1 MRLDSG
7 EVDLRDV
14 MEWATEQSKYLASP
28 GDRLVLWYLCLHAFR
43 YENNPEHRVVGAVL
57 SRYASLSRIAL
68 GTGLSV
74 TSVRNSLQR
83 LQEQAYIFAQHRP
96 GNGRSE
102 ILVFWS
108 GASDDNREAFRQGVK
123 KYPDWT
129 RDRSPKAKPKRALAT
144 VRSIHSG
151 E

>member
-7 EVDLRDV
+7 EVELRDV

-43 YENNPEHRVVGAVL
+43 YENNPEHQVVGAVL

-74 TSVRNSLQR
+74 KGVRESLRR
-83 LQEQAYIFAQHRP
+83 LQEQAYILAQHQR

-108 GASDDNREAFRQGVK
+108 GPADDNREAFRQGVK

-129 RDRSPKAKPKRALAT
+129 RDRSPKARPKRALAT
-144 VRSIHSG
+144 VTALHSS